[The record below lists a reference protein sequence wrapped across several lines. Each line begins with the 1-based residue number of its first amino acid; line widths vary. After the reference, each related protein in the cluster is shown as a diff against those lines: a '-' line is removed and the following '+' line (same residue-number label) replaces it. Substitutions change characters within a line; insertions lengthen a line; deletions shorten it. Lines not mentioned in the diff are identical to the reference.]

1 MRTSLRDVPD
11 SQSPALKH
19 PSDDKN
25 QTAHEVTRDVTAW
38 ACQLVHR
45 LPRRALR
52 HTTSAYVLP
61 DLWSR
66 ADAAG
71 KLLPAWARLG
81 PLSTSGSSRIRS
93 HRRLPAT
100 CVVAA

>member
-1 MRTSLRDVPD
+1 MVFR
-11 SQSPALKH
+11 
-19 PSDDKN
+19 KN

-45 LPRRALR
+45 HLVRRSGR
-52 HTTSAYVLP
+52 DAYVLP

-81 PLSTSGSSRIRS
+81 PLSTSGSLRIR
-93 HRRLPAT
+93 
-100 CVVAA
+100 